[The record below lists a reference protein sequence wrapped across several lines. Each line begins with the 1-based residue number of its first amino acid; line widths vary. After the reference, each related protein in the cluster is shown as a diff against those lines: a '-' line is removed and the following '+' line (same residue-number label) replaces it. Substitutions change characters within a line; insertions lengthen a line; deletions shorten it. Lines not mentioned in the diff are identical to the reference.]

1 MTNVNKIPTNE
12 YLQYADKL
20 LKYGMLPCTYEE
32 WLKLD
37 EYDEELEKK
46 WNSIHHD

>member
-1 MTNVNKIPTNE
+1 MINANQIPTKE
-12 YLQYADKL
+12 YLQYANKL
-20 LKYGMLPCTYEE
+20 LKYRMLPYSYEE